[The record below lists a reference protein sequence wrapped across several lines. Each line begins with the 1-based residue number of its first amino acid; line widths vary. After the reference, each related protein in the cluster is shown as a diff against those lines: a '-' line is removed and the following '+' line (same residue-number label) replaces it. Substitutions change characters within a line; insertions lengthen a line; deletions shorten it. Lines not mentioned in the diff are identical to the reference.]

1 MISNIRIALFLILGA
16 MVILLATCRRFLAK
30 NDDSVIDDLTDDEL
44 EETDDEFLTD
54 IINIPGHEFLYYS
67 LSTREVYGLSIE
79 DDGEYFESFISNE
92 HLCKYIK
99 GRIVEVVDDEV
110 VAIVHSATLP
120 D

>member
-16 MVILLATCRRFLAK
+16 IVILLVSRRRFINK
-30 NDDSVIDDLTDDEL
+30 NDDVVDDLTDDEL
-44 EETDDEFLTD
+44 EEADDEFLTD

-79 DDGEYFESFISNE
+79 DDGEYFESFIINE

-99 GRIVEVVDDEV
+99 GKIVEVVDDEV

-120 D
+120 N

>member
-16 MVILLATCRRFLAK
+16 MVILLTTCRRFIHK
-30 NDDSVIDDLTDDEL
+30 DHDVVDDLTDDEL
-44 EETDDEFLTD
+44 EEADDEFLTD

-79 DDGEYFESFISNE
+79 DDGKYFESFISNE

-99 GRIVEVVDDEV
+99 GKIVEVVDDEV